1 MLRNK
6 VKEVLDAGGMAI
18 GTWIEMRNPEACEA
32 AAASG
37 FDFVV
42 MDAEHGSFGIE
53 GAVEMIRAVEAGG
66 GTPVLR
72 LPDSSPTAIQKALEA
87 GAVGIFISEV
97 RTGEEA
103 TQVVRAAKYAPAGTR
118 GTSPHV
124 RCTMHGARDWK
135 EYAEW
140 AEKNIMVWVMVE
152 NTDAVK
158 NIDSIL
164 ASGVDAIFIGA
175 FDLSMSMGLKGNF
188 THPDVVEVQD
198 RVVQLAL
205 SRGIDVAINLDL
217 ARLGTGETKTVSKD
231 LDQLGQIA
239 PDRIPST
246 PEEFLE
252 AARIERKKG
261 CRIATVLSDRQ
272 ILTDTYRKIAVKFQ
286 EL

>member
-18 GTWIEMRNPEACEA
+18 GTWVEMRNPEACEA

-37 FDFVV
+37 FDFIV
-42 MDAEHGSFGIE
+42 MDGEHGSFGVE
-53 GAVEMIRAVEAGG
+53 GAVELIRAVEAGG
-66 GTPVLR
+66 STPILR

-87 GAVGIFISEV
+87 GAVGVFISEV

-103 TQVVRAAKYAPAGTR
+103 AQIVRATKYAPAGTR
-118 GTSPHV
+118 GSSPHV

-140 AEKNIMVWVMVE
+140 AKENLMVWVMIE

-158 NIDSIL
+158 NIESIL
-164 ASGVDAIFIGA
+164 SSGVDAILIGS
-175 FDLSMSMGLKGNF
+175 FDLSMSMGLEGNF
-188 THPDVVEVQD
+188 THPDVVEAQD

-205 SRGIDVAINLDL
+205 SKGVDVAVNLDL
-217 ARLGTGETKTVSKD
+217 ASLGARVEDID
-231 LDQLGQIA
+231 LRAMDQLGQIA
-239 PDRIPST
+239 QDRVPYE

-252 AARIERKKG
+252 AARLWRDKG
-261 CRIATVLSDRQ
+261 CRIATAQTDRQ
-272 ILTDTYRKIAVKFQ
+272 ILTDTYRKLMAAFQ
-286 EL
+286 KL